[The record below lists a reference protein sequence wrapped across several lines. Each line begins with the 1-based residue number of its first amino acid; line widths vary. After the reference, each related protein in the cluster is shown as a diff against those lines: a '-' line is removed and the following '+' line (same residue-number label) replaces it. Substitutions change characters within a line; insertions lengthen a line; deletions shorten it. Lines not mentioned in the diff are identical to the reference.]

1 MESGDDAVF
10 GPNANT
16 DIGTYMLANAS
27 GWFGFQTSGAPNF
40 PTDVNDFLIWM
51 DWPGFT
57 GGTANVPA
65 VITASI
71 PQSGG
76 GTDSYGNTIEAYKFL
91 TTEIP
96 ANSTTG
102 NVWYVV
108 LAPLSMT
115 NNQVY
120 QTIGIDYA
128 NAPTSLSNI
137 TTDSGIRASNIVY
150 TGSNWP
156 NTTYR
161 VYTQSQNNGFNVGAF
176 GVTDSTNNYF
186 RGGTL

>member
-1 MESGDDAVF
+1 MESGDDALF
-10 GPNANT
+10 SGPANT

-27 GWFGFQTSGAPNF
+27 SWFGFQTSGAPSF
-40 PTDVNDFLIWM
+40 PADINDFLIWM

-57 GGTANVPA
+57 GGTTNVPA
-65 VITASI
+65 VIKATI

-120 QTIGIDYA
+120 QTIGINYA

-137 TTDSGIRASNIVY
+137 TTDSGIRGSNVVY
-150 TGSNWP
+150 TGSNWI

-161 VYTQSQNNGFNVGAF
+161 VYTQSQNNGFNVGAA
-176 GVTDSTNNYF
+176 GVTDTTNNYF